1 MTDKIEIKE
10 HQLVETQTITKVAV
24 QVIQLVLE
32 EMNNYVYCLL
42 RKKKKEKKKETKEDK
57 TYEKGK

>member
-1 MTDKIEIKE
+1 
-10 HQLVETQTITKVAV
+10 
-24 QVIQLVLE
+24 
-32 EMNNYVYCLL
+32 MNNYVYCLL